1 QRIKNRTLLLIRV
14 VYHVMMLGSK
24 AFDPMMPS
32 DFSALRAPKIRKT
45 FEIRSF
51 FFEKWLLS
59 HVLRDP

>member
-1 QRIKNRTLLLIRV
+1 IITVHFVTSYYNTL
-14 VYHVMMLGSK
+14 MLGSK

-51 FFEKWLLS
+51 SFEKWLLS